1 MTTEFTQL
9 NLHPQIMQ
17 AVTELGYTEPTPIQS
32 GIIPLMLEGR
42 DALGQAQTGTGK
54 TAAFSLPIL
63 HNIEPGRGHVQALI
77 MAPTRELA
85 LQVSKAIYA
94 YGRYRQIRVLSIYGG
109 QPYGRQINRL
119 KKGVD
124 VVVGTPGR
132 LLDLIKRKA
141 LDLSQVQTVVLD
153 EADEMLSMGFIED
166 IEAILDATAPE
177 RQTALFS
184 ATLPGR
190 IRHLADKYMRDPQA
204 VTVKRKQLTVAAI
217 EQRYY
222 LVNARDKL
230 AALTRLFEME
240 EMGSTLIFART
251 RLGTGELANELTVR
265 GFPAEA
271 LNGDLSQDAR
281 ERVMNRFRRGQIQ
294 VLVATDVAARGLDID
309 DISHVF
315 NYDLPQDSEVYVH
328 RIGRTGRAGKTGIA
342 ITLLTPQEQWRLRRI
357 ERYAGSKVEK
367 TALPTVED
375 IQARR
380 EAQLVEQMTVWLKR
394 DRARRE
400 REMVAQLA
408 EAGYDMVDIAAAA
421 LKLARAE
428 EKQRP
433 IPRLAEVSERE
444 FRPRNGRRGHRN
456 ENGRHNGNGR
466 YNGNGNNRNRSQGRF
481 QSKKSHENGM
491 VRLQLNAGKE
501 QGVRPNDVVGT
512 IAFHADIPGR
522 SIGAIRI
529 QPEYTWVD
537 VPEQFA
543 AQVLD
548 KSGSYQIHRQ
558 AVEVQR
564 A

>member
-9 NLHPQIMQ
+9 NLHPQLVQ

-32 GIIPLMLEGR
+32 GVIPLMLAGQ
-42 DALGQAQTGTGK
+42 DVLGQAQTGTGK
-54 TAAFSLPIL
+54 TAAFALPIL
-63 HNIEPGRGHVQALI
+63 HAIEPGLGHVQALI
-77 MAPTRELA
+77 LAPTRELA
-85 LQVSKAIYA
+85 MQVSKAIYE
-94 YGRYRQIRVLSIYGG
+94 YGRYREIRVLSIYGG

-119 KKGVD
+119 RKGVD

-132 LLDLIKRKA
+132 LLDLLKKKA

-166 IEAILDATAPE
+166 IESILDATAPE
-177 RQTALFS
+177 RQTTLFS
-184 ATLPGR
+184 ATLPTP
-190 IRHLADKYMRDPQA
+190 IRRLANKYMRDPQA
-204 VTVKRKQLTVAAI
+204 ITIKRKQLTVAAI

-222 LVNARDKL
+222 LVKARDKL

-240 EMGSTLIFART
+240 EMTSTLIFART
-251 RLGTGELANELTVR
+251 RIGTGELANELTAR
-265 GFPAEA
+265 GFPAEP

-315 NYDLPQDSEVYVH
+315 NYDLPQDPEVYVH

-342 ITLLTPQEQWRLRRI
+342 ITLLTPQEQRRMRRI
-357 ERYAGSKVEK
+357 EQLARSKVQK
-367 TALPTVED
+367 ATLPTVAD
-375 IQARR
+375 IQAKR
-380 EAQLVEQMTVWLKR
+380 EGQLVERMLVWLKR
-394 DRARRE
+394 DRSRRE
-400 REMVAQLA
+400 REMVMQLV
-408 EAGYDMVDIAAAA
+408 ELGYDVIDIAAAA

-433 IPRLAEVSERE
+433 IPRIADVSERE
-444 FRPRNGRRGHRN
+444 FRPRNERRGKRN
-456 ENGRHNGNGR
+456 GNGNGRHNG
-466 YNGNGNNRNRSQGRF
+466 RNRF

-491 VRLQLNAGKE
+491 VRLHLNAGKA
-501 QGVRPNDVVGT
+501 QGVRPNDVVGA

-522 SIGAIRI
+522 AIGAIRI

-537 VPEQFA
+537 VPEQYV
-543 AQVLD
+543 AQVLG
-548 KSGSYQIHRQ
+548 KSGNYQIHRQ
-558 AVEVQR
+558 AIEVER